1 MAVLKEKRL
10 AYFAGN
16 MSLVIAGLLS
26 LLLQGPTNL
35 YAQDEA
41 FDLLARLTLE
51 DLLNVEIAAAGKKV
65 QKVRD
70 IPASVVVL
78 SKQDIKNKG
87 YRNMVQLIKGI
98 SGYYIV
104 EHGHFFDQPI
114 GVRGFLGQEGTGVK
128 ILINGL
134 DTVFSFNNQYSLD
147 NLSIPVEAVER
158 VEVVRGPMSVI
169 YGSGAFFG
177 VINIITRKGVVDDI
191 SSVASVRYGT
201 DNEQSVYVGFDA
213 GGVIGDGL
221 KLNVSVNARREQ
233 SQGPNYNFDRFVSD
247 LDAYEASDFQF
258 PGLDALNTDGRLG
271 FENNYVDVSVAA
283 GKLTF
288 SYYGANTNR
297 EYYAARATAAGV
309 PSTYRTGAEHWAIA
323 YNDTVLDGMDYQIV
337 YGVHE
342 FDDQQRIRGAVN
354 DIKQWSFDVVKDSN
368 EYLEINVNYD
378 ISDNLAASF
387 GLSYHDTTYYNQ
399 FWDYNWAALFNSH
412 EFTNYEREFVPDDH
426 VATSSFYSQFD
437 YKISDSLRIVAGGR
451 FERLGKYQ
459 VLVKTYADGFLELED
474 VVPEG
479 IISRPTSTQGNDDDA
494 FKFTG
499 RLAAIWHIN
508 DLHSLKFLVGEAT
521 NIIGPSARSEATGG
535 LKNEEILTYEV
546 AYTGSWAEN
555 FSLNANLFH
564 NQLDNLVARIIEQ
577 QDDGSFVANT
587 TNAGRVDATGLELGS
602 IYLPSSTLKVE
613 ASLTYQDVQDRRPGF
628 SNIDQSYSPELLGYF
643 DISYSVTDN
652 MRIGGVIRHIGK
664 MEAQWDGAPEA
675 VSSEVV
681 GEPNLLEQGGRIGKT
696 RDAYTLLD
704 VNVSFDM
711 EVGVNS
717 LSTMLA
723 ISNVFDKKYN
733 YPTPNL
739 NTWAD
744 KGWPGEERRIDLSL
758 MYNF

>member
-1 MAVLKEKRL
+1 MAVLNEKRP
-10 AYFAGN
+10 AHFAGN
-16 MSLVIAGLLS
+16 ISLFIAGLL
-26 LLLQGPTNL
+26 LQGSANL
-35 YAQDEA
+35 YAQDNA
-41 FDLLARLTLE
+41 FDLMALTLE
-51 DLLNVEIAAAGKKV
+51 DLLNVEISAAGKKV

-98 SGYYIV
+98 PGYYIV

-177 VINIITRKGVVDDI
+177 VINIITRKDVEDDI
-191 SSVASVRYGT
+191 NSFASVRYGT
-201 DNEQSVYVGFDA
+201 NNEKSLYAGFNA

-221 KLNVSVNARREQ
+221 NINVSVNARREH
-233 SQGPNYNFDRFVSD
+233 SQGPNYNLDRFVSD
-247 LDAYEASDFQF
+247 LDDYEANDFQF
-258 PGLDALNTDGRLG
+258 PGDDALDTDGRLG
-271 FENNYVDVSVAA
+271 FENNYVDVSVTAD
-283 GKLTF
+283 KLTF

-323 YNDTVLDGMDYQIV
+323 FNDKALDGMDYKIV

-354 DIKQWSFDVVKDSN
+354 GIKQWSFDVVKDSN
-368 EYLEINVNYD
+368 EYLEVHVNYD

-387 GLSYHDTTYYNQ
+387 GLSYHDMTYYNQ

-426 VATSSFYSQFD
+426 VTTRSIYSQFD
-437 YKISDSLRIVAGGR
+437 YKISDALRVIAGGR
-451 FERLGKYQ
+451 FESLGKYQ
-459 VLVKTYADGFLELED
+459 VQVKTYVDGFLEQED
-474 VVPEG
+474 VVPDG
-479 IISRPTSTQGNDDDA
+479 IIARPTSTQGNDDDG

-499 RLAAIWHIN
+499 RLAAIWHLN
-508 DLHSLKFLVGEAT
+508 NAHSLKFLVGEAT
-521 NIIGPSARSEATGG
+521 NVIGPSARSEAIGG
-535 LKNEEILTYEV
+535 LENEEILTYEI
-546 AYTGSWAEN
+546 AYTGGWTEN
-555 FSLNANLFH
+555 VSINANVFH
-564 NQLDNLVARIIEQ
+564 NQLDKLVARIIEQ
-577 QDDGSFVANT
+577 ESDGSFIAKT
-587 TNAGRVDATGLELGS
+587 SNAGRVDATGLELGG
-602 IYLPSSTLKVE
+602 IYLPSNDVKIE
-613 ASLTYQDVQDRRPGF
+613 ASLTYQDVQDKRPGF
-628 SNIDQSYSPELLGYF
+628 SSIDQPYSPELLGYF
-643 DISYSVTDN
+643 DITYAFTDN
-652 MRIGGVIRHIGK
+652 IRVGSVIRHVGE
-664 MEAQWDGAPEA
+664 MEAQWEGAPEA
-675 VSSEVV
+675 IPSEVP

-696 RDAYTLLD
+696 RGAYTLVD
-704 VNVSFDM
+704 VSISYDM
-711 EVGVNS
+711 EIGDNAI
-717 LSTMLA
+717 STMLA

-744 KGWPGEERRIDLSL
+744 KGWPGEERRFDVSII
-758 MYNF
+758 YTF

>member
-1 MAVLKEKRL
+1 MALLKEKNPTKSL
-10 AYFAGN
+10 GN
-16 MSLVIAGLLS
+16 LSLFIAGLL
-26 LLLQGPTNL
+26 LQGSTNL
-35 YAQDEA
+35 YAQNVT
-41 FDLLARLTLE
+41 FDFLAELSLE
-51 DLLNVEIAAAGKKV
+51 DLSNIEITAAGKKA
-65 QKVRD
+65 QKIRD

-78 SKQDIKNKG
+78 SKQDIRNKG

-98 SGYYIV
+98 PGYYIV

-177 VINIITRKGVVDDI
+177 VINIITRKDVEEDI
-191 SSVASVRYGT
+191 NSITTVRYGT
-201 DNEQSVYVGFDA
+201 DNEKSVYVGFNA
-213 GGVIGDGL
+213 GGVIGNGQ
-221 KLNVSVNARREQ
+221 KINISVNARREQ

-247 LDAYEASDFQF
+247 IGAYEENDFQF
-258 PGLDALNTDGRLG
+258 PGRGALNTDGRLG
-271 FENNYVDVSVAA
+271 FENNYVDVSVTA
-283 GKLTF
+283 GKFTF
-288 SYYGANTNR
+288 NYYGANTNR
-297 EYYAARATAAGV
+297 EYYAARATAPGV

-323 YNDTVLDGMDYQIV
+323 FNDTALDRMDYQIA

-354 DIKQWSFDVVKDSN
+354 GIKQWSFDVVKDSN
-368 EYLEINVNYD
+368 EYLEIDVNYD

-426 VATSSFYSQFD
+426 VATSSIYSQFD
-437 YKISDSLRIVAGGR
+437 YKISDALRIIAGGR

-459 VLVKTYADGFLELED
+459 VKVKTYADGFLELED
-474 VVPEG
+474 VTPEG
-479 IISRPTSTQGNDDDA
+479 IITRPTSTQGNDDDA

-499 RLAAIWHIN
+499 RLATIWHLN
-508 DLHSLKFLVGEAT
+508 DAHSLKFLVGEAT
-521 NIIGPSARSEATGG
+521 NIIGPSARSEATEG
-535 LKNEEILTYEV
+535 LENEEILTYEI
-546 AYTGSWAEN
+546 AYTGNWTEN
-555 FSLNANLFH
+555 ISINANLFH
-564 NQLDNLVARIIEQ
+564 NQLDKLVVRVIEQ
-577 QDDGSFVANT
+577 EADGSFLT
-587 TNAGRVDATGLELGS
+587 KTSNAGRVDATGLELGG
-602 IYLPSSTLKVE
+602 IYLPSSDLKIE
-613 ASLTYQDVQDRRPGF
+613 ASLTYQDVQDKRAGF
-628 SNIDQSYSPELLGYF
+628 SSIDQPYSPELLGYL
-643 DISYSVTDN
+643 DISYSLTDN
-652 MRIGGVIRHIGK
+652 MQVGSVIRHVGE
-664 MEAQWDGAPEA
+664 MEAQWDGAPDA
-675 VSSEVV
+675 IPNDVP
-681 GEPNLLEQGGRIGKT
+681 GEPNLLEQGGRIGQT
-696 RDAYTLLD
+696 RGAYTLLD
-704 VNVSFDM
+704 VNISYDM
-711 EVGVNS
+711 DIGDNS

-744 KGWPGEERRIDLSL
+744 KGWPGEERRFDLSL